1 MVTDQMWLKCEAKYP
16 TTATTP
22 YVAYYTIDDTTDEL
36 TSYTYATI
44 AEFKNS
50 QGFGAIYTRVY
61 RAGQEVDE
69 IKSTTC
75 SDVAPTG
82 ASNGDYYYHLDTTAK
97 TCVLKKYN
105 GTSWANATSAD
116 NDTYTYSYYRI
127 DNKGDSLDTT
137 TAWKTG
143 RCQYIDPSIINGRM
157 QFICEVSET

>member
-1 MVTDQMWLKCEAKYP
+1 MVTDQMWLKCEATYP
-16 TTATTP
+16 SSGSHV
-22 YVAYYTIDDTTDEL
+22 YSAYYTIDDTTDAL

-61 RAGQEVDE
+61 RNGTEVDP
-69 IKSTTC
+69 IKSTTF
-75 SDVAPTG
+75 SSTAPTG
-82 ASNGDYYYHLDTTAK
+82 ASSGDYYYHLDSTAK

-127 DNKGDSLDTT
+127 NNAGDSIDTT
-137 TAWKTG
+137 AAWKTG
-143 RCQYIDPSIINGRM
+143 RAQYVDPSIINGRM
-157 QFICEVSET
+157 QFICEVSD